1 MIKNYYICVHTD
13 THTALVT
20 DDKVMKNSCTCR
32 EYILSGKMNRWAI
45 LLELQWRK
53 AKNAYQDCW
62 SDESLQDAIEAR
74 ENLTNQVSEQN
85 WGSEGVKSVAIR
97 GRTVKCKCITQLIEM
112 VSATGGK
119 GTRKKVAGMKLVI

>member
-1 MIKNYYICVHTD
+1 
-13 THTALVT
+13 
-20 DDKVMKNSCTCR
+20 MKNSCTCR

-53 AKNAYQDCW
+53 ARKAYQDCW

-85 WGSEGVKSVAIR
+85 WGIEGVKEWDLWLLEEEQSSVS
-97 GRTVKCKCITQLIEM
+97 VLH
-112 VSATGGK
+112 S
-119 GTRKKVAGMKLVI
+119 